1 MTLLRNVNRNVP
13 CARSIKLKQTSKSSL
28 EKDTIQNFQFSRV
41 RVRTYSSNISFILLV
56 LCLETGAPVAGSI
69 D

>member
-1 MTLLRNVNRNVP
+1 MEYYIFYANALRYNISERE
-13 CARSIKLKQTSKSSL
+13 KK
-28 EKDTIQNFQFSRV
+28 KDTIQNFQFSRV
-41 RVRTYSSNISFILLV
+41 RARTYSSNISFILLV

>member
-1 MTLLRNVNRNVP
+1 MYHSVKKRNFKTRF
-13 CARSIKLKQTSKSSL
+13 K
-28 EKDTIQNFQFSRV
+28 KDTIQNFQFSRV

-56 LCLETGAPVAGSI
+56 LCLDIGAPVAGSI